1 MNNQPKFRLLRADEI
16 EVRQSRATD
25 KYVDLLL
32 YKTSRTDV
40 DILNETV
47 GALNWTNDYD
57 IDTNGHLWAK
67 IGIWDDNKK
76 DYVWNTSA
84 GTESNVEK
92 VKGEDSDSFKRAG
105 YRWGIGAELYSS
117 PLIRLNPGKHYQ
129 PKVDGKGTWD
139 TFSVVAID
147 CNEAKRIEKLVIR
160 NNDTGAVWHYGFD
173 AKSPTL
179 KNDILESVER
189 AKQYKQDIINSI
201 REES

>member
-47 GALNWTNDYD
+47 GAFNWTNKYD
-57 IDTNGHLWAK
+57 IDSRGHLWAK
-67 IGIWDDNKK
+67 IGIWDDSKN
-76 DYVWNTSA
+76 DYVWKTSV
-84 GTESNVEK
+84 GTASNIEE

-117 PLIRLNPGKHYQ
+117 PLIRLKPGKHYQ
-129 PKVDGKGTWD
+129 PKTDGKGTWD

-173 AKSPTL
+173 VKSPTL